1 MPKLF
6 ISYRRS
12 ASAGHAG
19 RLYDRLIQEY
29 GADSVFLDVEKIP
42 PGETFSSYL
51 LAKID
56 ECDVFLLMLGE
67 GTLDRTINED
77 DWVRREIAYALQH
90 PTITVVP
97 VLQDGYKMPA
107 PETLPDDIQDIT
119 VKNAAFLFHQMFDES
134 VHKIIDNLNELF
146 HVKPSAPPTKPD
158 TSEIPI
164 HVVNT
169 PIIPIS
175 SPAETATTGTGT
187 LKIHRVG
194 NMIMYRAR
202 AFSIKLDGL
211 EVRQIGNNETIILD
225 VPAGQHTL
233 SVHVDYHSPS
243 ESLQVKAGETLA
255 YEINVRNMGLS
266 LTIDRV

>member
-29 GADSVFLDVEKIP
+29 GAESIFLDVEKIP

-67 GTLDRTINED
+67 GTLDRVVNED
-77 DWVRREIAYALQH
+77 DWVRREIAYALQQ
-90 PTITVVP
+90 PNITVVP

-134 VHKIIDNLNELF
+134 VHKIIENLNALF
-146 HVKPSAPPTKPD
+146 HVTSTPTPTKVD

-164 HVVNT
+164 NVVNT
-169 PIIPIS
+169 STTPLS
-175 SPAETATTGTGT
+175 SPAEPTATGKGHI
-187 LKIHRVG
+187 KIHRVG

-202 AFSIKLDGL
+202 SFSVKLDGI
-211 EVRQIGNNETIILD
+211 EVREIGNNETIMLD
-225 VPAGQHTL
+225 VPAGRHTL

-243 ESLQVKAGETLA
+243 QQIQLNAGETLA
-255 YEINVRNMGLS
+255 FEITVRNMGLS
-266 LTIDRV
+266 VTIDRV